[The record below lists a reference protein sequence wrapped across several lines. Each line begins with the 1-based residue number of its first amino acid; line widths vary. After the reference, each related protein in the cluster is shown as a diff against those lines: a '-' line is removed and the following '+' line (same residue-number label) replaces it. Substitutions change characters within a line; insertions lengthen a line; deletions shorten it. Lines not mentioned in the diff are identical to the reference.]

1 MCYNDLK
8 GNKQGGVVMEAYRTK
23 KYVFDEIVSGI
34 LEVLKEDVAAIILYG
49 SVARATET
57 AESDVDIAIL
67 IRNKLSREKRD
78 ALDDFL
84 GDMDL
89 KHEKLFSAVD
99 IEEKKFE
106 TWKQVVPFYQNV
118 SSEGIVLWKAA

>member
-1 MCYNDLK
+1 
-8 GNKQGGVVMEAYRTK
+8 MEAYRTK